1 MSNSTQEQRFKP
13 LIIGVSVVLPIV
25 VALLYFMPE
34 PEGISDGLRNVL
46 NTLPLFHAIVNGTT
60 AVVLVLA
67 LIAIK
72 NKNIPL
78 HRKLMSTALILSV
91 LFLLSYVAYH
101 LTTESTKYGG
111 EGFLR
116 SLYYFILISHILLSA
131 AIVPLVL
138 ISYVRA
144 LASRFDKHKKIARI
158 TMPLWIYVAVT
169 GVLVY
174 IMISP
179 YYPFNQ

>member
-1 MSNSTQEQRFKP
+1 
-13 LIIGVSVVLPIV
+13 
-25 VALLYFMPE
+25 
-34 PEGISDGLRNVL
+34 
-46 NTLPLFHAIVNGTT
+46 
-60 AVVLVLA
+60 LA
-67 LIAIK
+67 LVAIK
-72 NKNIPL
+72 NKNVPL
-78 HRKLMSTALILSV
+78 HRKLMSTALVLSV

-116 SLYYFILISHILLSA
+116 SLYYFILISHIVLSA

-174 IMISP
+174 VMISP

>member
-1 MSNSTQEQRFKP
+1 MSNSSQDQRFKP
-13 LIIGVSVVLPIV
+13 LIIGVSIVLPVV
-25 VALLYFMPE
+25 VALLYFLPE
-34 PEGISDGLRNVL
+34 PSGISEDLRKVL
-46 NTLPLFHAIVNGTT
+46 NTLPLFHAFVNGTT
-60 AVVLVLA
+60 AVVLILA
-67 LIAIK
+67 LVAIK
-72 NKNIPL
+72 NKNVPL
-78 HRKLMSTALILSV
+78 HRKLMSTALVLSV

-116 SLYYFILISHILLSA
+116 SLYYFILISHIVLSA

-174 IMISP
+174 VMISP